1 MKLLLIAGHGAGDP
15 GAVSGV
21 FQEAVETRRVVG
33 ALVRLLK
40 GYCEVTQYPP
50 ARNAFS
56 DFRTG
61 QLNKQVPLSDFDFV
75 LEIHFNAS
83 AAGPKDGKTKGVEI
97 FVPTGAAETAEE
109 EQICRA
115 VAAVGLTN
123 RGLKRYNWAVI
134 NAAHRAGVRSAL
146 LEVCFI
152 DDPDDMLVYT
162 TKFDAVIQAIANAII
177 TQFSLKKE
185 EKPVTY
191 EEFAA
196 FMDRYLTNRAKLAPS
211 AWSNEARAWAEKA
224 NIVQGSSDGEKKYQS
239 FVTREELVQMLFRS
253 K

>member
-21 FQEAVETRRVVG
+21 FQEAVETRRVAG
-33 ALVRLLK
+33 ALVRLLRE
-40 GYCEVTQYPP
+40 YCDVTLYPTS
-50 ARNAFS
+50 RNAFG

-61 QLNKQVPLSDFDFV
+61 QLNKQVRLADFDYV

-97 FVPTGAAETAEE
+97 FVPTAATETAAEEG
-109 EQICRA
+109 ICRA
-115 VAAVGLTN
+115 IAAVGLTN

-134 NAAHRAGVRSAL
+134 NAARRAGVRSAL

-152 DDPDDMLVYT
+152 DDPDDMTVYT
-162 TKFDAVIQAIANAII
+162 TKFDAVTQAIADAVIRG
-177 TQFSLKKE
+177 FSLEKE
-185 EKPVTY
+185 EQPVTY

-196 FMDRYLTNRAKLAPS
+196 FMDRYLTDRAKLAPS
-211 AWSNEARAWAEKA
+211 NWSNEARTWAEGAK
-224 NIVQGSSDGEKKYQS
+224 IIQGSADGDKKYKS
-239 FVTREELVQMLFRS
+239 FVTREELVQMLYRA

>member
-21 FQEAVETRRVVG
+21 FQEAVETRRVAG
-33 ALVRLLK
+33 ALVRLLR
-40 GYCEVTQYPP
+40 GYCDVTLYPTS
-50 ARNAFS
+50 RNAFG

-61 QLNKQVPLSDFDFV
+61 QLNKQVRLADFDYV

-83 AAGPKDGKTKGVEI
+83 AASPKDGKTKGVEI
-97 FVPTGAAETAEE
+97 FVPTAAGDTAFEE
-109 EQICRA
+109 SICRS

-162 TKFDAVIQAIANAII
+162 TKFDAVTRAIARAII
-177 TQFSLKKE
+177 DGFSLEKE
-185 EKPVTY
+185 EQPVTY
-191 EEFAA
+191 EEFSA
-196 FMDRYLTNRAKLAPS
+196 FMDRYLTDRARQAPAPWS
-211 AWSNEARAWAEKA
+211 AQARDWAEKA
-224 NIVQGSSDGEKKYQS
+224 GIVQGGSDGERKYKS
-239 FVTREELVQMLFRS
+239 FVTREELIQMLFRA